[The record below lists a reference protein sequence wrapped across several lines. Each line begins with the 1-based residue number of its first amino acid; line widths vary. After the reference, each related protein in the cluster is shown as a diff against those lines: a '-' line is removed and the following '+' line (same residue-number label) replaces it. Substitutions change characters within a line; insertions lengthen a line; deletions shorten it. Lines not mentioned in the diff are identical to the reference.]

1 LLPFSPSPQADLV
14 IYGKTLGGG
23 LPIGVVCGPSHLM
36 ARTDPKSPLRVA
48 YVVGTF
54 AAHPVV
60 MSTMRQFLD
69 FIEAP
74 ATPQLYD
81 DVHARVGA
89 WVGATNAALEREELP
104 LRVASYGSVWTMLFC
119 NPGRYHWMLQ
129 YYLRDEGVHLSWVG
143 TGRLNF
149 ALDWTQEHFDE
160 LQAKLLAACRRMR
173 DDGWWWHDPR
183 GNGLIQ
189 LQLASELI
197 CASAQHITLWWW
209 KAVFERMYRWSSMIT
224 RTI

>member
-1 LLPFSPSPQADLV
+1 M
-14 IYGKTLGGG
+14 
-23 LPIGVVCGPSHLM
+23 C
-36 ARTDPKSPLRVA
+36 RTDPVSPLRVA

-60 MSTMRQFLD
+60 MATMAEFLKWV
-69 FIEAP
+69 EQEQTAK
-74 ATPQLYD
+74 LYA
-81 DVHARVGA
+81 DVHESVRQ
-89 WVGATNAALEREELP
+89 WVQQTNAALEAAELP
-104 LRVASYGSVWTMLFC
+104 LRVASYGTVWTMIFLA
-119 NPGRYHWMLQ
+119 PGRYHWMLQ
-129 YYLRDEGVHLSWVG
+129 YYLRDEGVQLSWVG

-149 ALDWTQEHFDE
+149 ALDWEKAHFDE
-160 LQAKLLAACRRMR
+160 LKEKLLAACRRMR

-209 KAVFERMYRWSSMIT
+209 KAVFSRLFRWSSMIT